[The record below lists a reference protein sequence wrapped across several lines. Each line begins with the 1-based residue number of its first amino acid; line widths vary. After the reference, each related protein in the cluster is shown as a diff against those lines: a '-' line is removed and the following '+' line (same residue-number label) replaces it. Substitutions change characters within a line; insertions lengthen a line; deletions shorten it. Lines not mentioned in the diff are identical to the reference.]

1 MVQKDTCTPVFIT
14 LLFTIAKTRKQS
26 KRPSTAE
33 DKDVACVCVS
43 HSVVFNSLQPHGQ
56 SPLSVHLEFSRQ
68 EYQSGLLFP
77 FLGDLINLGIKCRSP
92 ALQADSSPSEP
103 TREAP
108 KMWYPYTMEY
118 HSTIKKNEIMPSAA
132 AWMDLEIFI
141 QSELSQIEKDKY
153 HISLT
158 HGVLKKDTNNAF

>member
-1 MVQKDTCTPVFIT
+1 
-14 LLFTIAKTRKQS
+14 
-26 KRPSTAE
+26 
-33 DKDVACVCVS
+33 
-43 HSVVFNSLQPHGQ
+43 
-56 SPLSVHLEFSRQ
+56 
-68 EYQSGLLFP
+68 
-77 FLGDLINLGIKCRSP
+77 
-92 ALQADSSPSEP
+92 
-103 TREAP
+103 
-108 KMWYPYTMEY
+108 MWYPYTMEY